1 MIFLWKVV
9 SSTLY
14 KSQSRSDTHKHR
26 GQPPRLASG
35 QKRRERREVHDKG
48 TVGFAVWPN
57 SSSHYR
63 ATLHTYNQE
72 TFLSVRA
79 GSAKEDR
86 SPESTSLRTRA
97 SRAHSGVIE
106 LKITLLR
113 IMFWKEGSTSQA
125 RTACHAGAAH
135 PECVCMRL
143 CMCVC
148 VFVAAAGARWL
159 HTHKTHSSAGLSWWC
174 LSCLVLQMSCWM

>member
-1 MIFLWKVV
+1 M
-9 SSTLY
+9 
-14 KSQSRSDTHKHR
+14 SDTHKHR

-35 QKRRERREVHDKG
+35 QKRRERSEVHYKG
-48 TVGFAVWPN
+48 TVGFTVWAN

-63 ATLHTYNQE
+63 ASSHTYNQE
-72 TFLSVRA
+72 TFCLSEKTEIQKREACVCVCVCA
-79 GSAKEDR
+79 C
-86 SPESTSLRTRA
+86 TRA

-125 RTACHAGAAH
+125 RTACHAGAAQA
-135 PECVCMRL
+135 ECVCMRL

-148 VFVAAAGARWL
+148 VFVAAAGAR
-159 HTHKTHSSAGLSWWC
+159 
-174 LSCLVLQMSCWM
+174 